1 MKFSM
6 EQRNFTTL
14 SLNFSFINSTQNWH
28 FTLFILFYLFHI
40 QCSKFEKFLSTYTY
54 IAIENIFPIKH
65 DTQIF
70 IKETSYLSVRGKSHY
85 FSFYSSSS
93 FYSFSS
99 FYNSSSFYSSSSF
112 YILCIH
118 QKYETRDYT
127 RKNIMTYFEHDL
139 FSKNSLR
146 SIVSDQPTIEIH
158 CLLNPPLFHFYA
170 HCIHSFMYSFDTRGR
185 NNLEQGKHWQ
195 DNSLEKRAFFR
206 YSEHPAKLIL
216 EKVGESD
223 AAVYRCRVDFK
234 QSPTRNSKVN
244 LTIISKFSVIC
255 FIFMIFLY
263 LLLIY
268 NNLQY

>member
-14 SLNFSFINSTQNWH
+14 SLNFSFINSTQNWY

-54 IAIENIFPIKH
+54 IAIENIFPIKQ

-112 YILCIH
+112 YISSM
-118 QKYETRDYT
+118 YT
-127 RKNIMTYFEHDL
+127 
-139 FSKNSLR
+139 SKIWNERLYKKKHYDIFRTWFIFQEFTQEYRFWSTNYWNSL
-146 SIVSDQPTIEIH
+146 SS
-158 CLLNPPLFHFYA
+158 
-170 HCIHSFMYSFDTRGR
+170 
-185 NNLEQGKHWQ
+185 
-195 DNSLEKRAFFR
+195 
-206 YSEHPAKLIL
+206 
-216 EKVGESD
+216 
-223 AAVYRCRVDFK
+223 
-234 QSPTRNSKVN
+234 
-244 LTIISKFSVIC
+244 
-255 FIFMIFLY
+255 
-263 LLLIY
+263 
-268 NNLQY
+268 